1 MSTTTIRLDAP
12 LKRRIARLAQA
23 AGRTP
28 HSLMAE
34 ALEQKADELEAQAVF
49 ARLAATR
56 DLALQAGQ
64 QAVDWHDMKVWLR
77 STVKTRTVAAK
88 AGKAGKAAK
97 AAGAAGRAGT
107 AGTAGARAQ
116 GK

>member
-1 MSTTTIRLDAP
+1 MHLHIDAVAAAKLFQHSLLALYRIDILLLAP

-34 ALEQKADELEAQAVF
+34 ALEQKADELEAQAAF
-49 ARLAATR
+49 TRLAAAR

-64 QAVDWHDMKVWLR
+64 KTLDWHDMKVWLR
-77 STVKTRTVAAK
+77 STVKTRTAT
-88 AGKAGKAAK
+88 AK
-97 AAGAAGRAGT
+97 AAGAK
-107 AGTAGARAQ
+107 AR